1 MIGDEGMENPSMDE
15 IKNILATSKTIAVV
29 GLSDKPD
36 RTSYQVTEAM
46 IAAGYD
52 IIPINPKADEIFGK
66 KALNSLSEL
75 TEPVDII
82 NVFRKNDALPMI
94 AEEAAKIDAKVF
106 WCQQGLDSEEAY
118 KIAKDVGMTV
128 IMDFCIKVAHSLT
141 K

>member
-1 MIGDEGMENPSMDE
+1 MENPNMKE
-15 IKNILATSKTIAVV
+15 IKSILDNSKTIAVV
-29 GLSDKPD
+29 GLSDNPE

-66 KALNSLSEL
+66 KALKSLSEL

-82 NVFRKNDALPMI
+82 NVFRRSEFLPDI
-94 AEEAAKIDAKVF
+94 AKEAAKVDAKVF
-106 WCQQGLDSEEAY
+106 WAQQGVTNEEAY
-118 KIAKDVGMTV
+118 NIAKDAGMTV
-128 IMDFCIKVAHSLT
+128 VMDYCIKVAHALT